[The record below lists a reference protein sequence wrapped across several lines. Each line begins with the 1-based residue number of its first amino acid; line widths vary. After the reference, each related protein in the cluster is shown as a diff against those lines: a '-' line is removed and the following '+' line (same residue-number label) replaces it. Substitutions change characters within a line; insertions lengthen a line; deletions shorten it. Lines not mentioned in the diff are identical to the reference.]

1 MKISQIALSL
11 AVLMLMKWCY
21 YANAMP
27 AYDGKGPE
35 PRLAKDGTLLNQ
47 PNPLMKGKKISGS
60 WKALIILIDFPD
72 YRWDHQADTNFVN
85 GSLYYTP
92 DHFDSLANSLGT
104 FRHPECVSYVT
115 GSIRDFYLE
124 NSYGQFDVVSTTTI
138 WYTAPDTFNYYCNT
152 DGIAGTDDD
161 YGWGYYPNNAQ
172 KLVEDAVAAADPD
185 VDFTQFD
192 NDGDGEVD
200 ALYVVHAGPG
210 AEALSYPTRAD
221 YIWSHAWGISPQ
233 LRDGVYISGYSTEPE
248 DGKVGVFCHEFG
260 HVIGL
265 PDLYDYT
272 YLSSGVGEWC
282 CMAGGSWGHRD
293 SADVSGSSPTHFSAW
308 CKSQLGWINPVN
320 LTYNQTGLVIP
331 PAEQSPVAYRLWDN
345 GDSTG
350 SQYFLVENR
359 QNIGFDSGF
368 TRRQLNY
375 GLPRGHG
382 LLIWHVDESVY
393 GNNNRT
399 HKMVDLEESS
409 PVDIGGFWLEHLDT
423 TRTRPFDQY
432 LYNGNRGDDGDPWP
446 GYWTNASDSVHYS
459 GNRDKSDFNQFSI
472 PSSKNYAGA
481 NILVG
486 VENVTENGINIT
498 ADLFVSIDAQI
509 AFPAAGDTLQ
519 SDSTNGIIWH
529 STAAGGVACDSLY
542 FSSDSGSAWSLIGY
556 SDANDTLLPWIA
568 PPVNSSRCYI
578 KVVTITNVGVK
589 RSNLSGKFVVGPTG
603 VAGRDNDIAAN
614 FKSCLLPAY
623 PNPASGR
630 GITFSFELSSIQKAS
645 LKIFNILG
653 QQIKLM
659 PMGYLKPGRHAIGWD
674 GNDDNG
680 NKVASGIYYYRLE
693 TPVVNLTDKI
703 VIIR

>member
-1 MKISQIALSL
+1 MKISQIALVA
-11 AVLMLMKWCY
+11 AVLAFMAWCSP
-21 YANAMP
+21 AIAMP

-35 PRLAKDGTLLNQ
+35 PRYAKNGTLLNQ

-72 YRWDHQADTNFVN
+72 YRWDHQTDTNFVN
-85 GSLYYTP
+85 DSLYYTP

-104 FRHPECVSYVT
+104 FRHPECVSNVT
-115 GSIRDFYLE
+115 GSIRDFYIE
-124 NSYGQFDVVSTTTI
+124 NSYGQFDVISTI
-138 WYTAPDTFNYYCNT
+138 SGWYTANNNFSYYSANT
-152 DGIAGTDDD
+152 GA
-161 YGWGYYPNNAQ
+161 NAYV
-172 KLVEDAVAAADPD
+172 LVGEAVAKADPY
-185 VDFTQFD
+185 VDYSQYD
-192 NDGDGEVD
+192 NDGDGWVD

-210 AEALSYPTRAD
+210 AEALPVAVRD
-221 YIWSHAWGISPQ
+221 NYIWSHASGISSQ

-248 DGKVGVFCHEFG
+248 DGKIGVFCHEFG

-308 CKSQLGWINPVN
+308 CKQELGWIDPVN
-320 LTYNQTGLVIP
+320 LKHNNLDLQIP
-331 PAEQSPVAYRLWDN
+331 PVENSPVAYRLWDN

-382 LLIWHVDESVY
+382 LLIWHVDESQW
-393 GNNNRT
+393 NNDDRT
-399 HKMVDLEESS
+399 HKMVDLEEAS
-409 PVDIGGFWLEHLDT
+409 PVNIGGFWLEHLDT
-423 TRTRPFDQY
+423 TRIRPFDRY

-446 GYWTNASDSVHYS
+446 GYWTTSDFIYYDGS
-459 GNRDKSDFNQFSI
+459 RDKNAFNQFST
-472 PSSKNYAGA
+472 PSSRNYASGYT
-481 NILVG
+481 LVG
-486 VENVTENGINIT
+486 VENIIENDTIIT
-498 ADLFVSIDAQI
+498 ADLLVSIDAQI

-519 SDSTNGIIWH
+519 SDSTTGIVWH

-542 FSSDSGSAWSLIGY
+542 FSSDSGSTWSLIGY
-556 SDANDTLLPWIA
+556 STANDTLLYWIA
-568 PPVNSSRCYI
+568 PSVNSSRCYI
-578 KVVTITNVGVK
+578 KVVTLTNAGVK
-589 RSNLSGKFVVGPTG
+589 KSNLSGKFGVGPTG
-603 VAGRDNDIAAN
+603 VAGRDDDIYSS
-614 FKSCLLPAY
+614 FKSRLLPAY
-623 PNPASGR
+623 PNPSSGR
-630 GITFSFELSSIQKAS
+630 GITFSFELSSAQKTS

-653 QQIKLM
+653 QQVKLM
-659 PMGYLKPGRHAIGWD
+659 SMGQLKPGRHTIGWD

-693 TPVVNLTDKI
+693 TPVLNLSGKI
-703 VIIR
+703 IIIR